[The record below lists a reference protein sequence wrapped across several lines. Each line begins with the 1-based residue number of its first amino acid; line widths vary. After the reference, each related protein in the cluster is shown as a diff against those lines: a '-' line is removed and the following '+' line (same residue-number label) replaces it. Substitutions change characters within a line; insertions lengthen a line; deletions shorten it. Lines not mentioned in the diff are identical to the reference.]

1 MERPDSRGENE
12 LTDRYEFIGKIAD
25 DKVRRK
31 YVDKSV
37 AFFSPKG
44 MPIQLNTCWE
54 KTVKYGKYH

>member
-37 AFFSPKG
+37 AFFFSQG
-44 MPIQLNTCWE
+44 NANPI
-54 KTVKYGKYH
+54 KYMLGKDS